1 MSSFIATADTNTG
14 TEPVSGATIE
24 NDGWFPDIELTELR
38 EETRLDGTVT
48 DTRLRA
54 AALDAMASCNDELGP
69 WKARK
74 LAAGYT
80 RLADVPAPKLG
91 NHSTHVIRYRR
102 AVFNLVRADL
112 TEQYRGYDSTKSGGQ
127 EAEALENT
135 IDEARRNVR
144 IALAD
149 IRGIRRTTVD
159 LI

>member
-1 MSSFIATADTNTG
+1 MSSFLATADTTTG
-14 TEPVSGATIE
+14 AAPTPSTTLG
-24 NDGWFPDIELTELR
+24 NDGWFPDIELAALR

-54 AALDAMASCNDELGP
+54 AALDAMASCNAELGS
-69 WKARK
+69 WQASQV
-74 LAAGYT
+74 AAGHSD
-80 RLADVPAPKLG
+80 LASVPAPQLG
-91 NHSTHVIRYRR
+91 GQSTHVIRYRR

-127 EAEALENT
+127 AAEALEET
-135 IDEARRNVR
+135 ICEARRNVR

-149 IRGIRRTTVD
+149 IRGIRRTTVE

>member
-14 TEPVSGATIE
+14 TVTPSATLA

-54 AALDAMASCNDELGP
+54 AALDAMASCNAELGS
-69 WKARK
+69 WRAAQ
-74 LAAGYT
+74 LAAGYAD
-80 RLADVPAPKLG
+80 LASVPAAKLG
-91 NHSTHVIRYRR
+91 TQSTHVIRYRR

-127 EAEALENT
+127 AAEALEET
-135 IDEARRNVR
+135 ISEARRNIRV
-144 IALAD
+144 ALAD
-149 IRGIRRTTVD
+149 IRGLRRTTVE

>member
-1 MSSFIATADTNTG
+1 MSSFLATADTTAAPAPS
-14 TEPVSGATIE
+14 TTLE
-24 NDGWFPDIELTELR
+24 NDGWFPDIELAALR

-54 AALDAMASCNDELGP
+54 AALDAMASCNAELGS
-69 WKARK
+69 WQASQV
-74 LAAGYT
+74 AAGHSD
-80 RLADVPAPKLG
+80 LASVPAPKLG
-91 NHSTHVIRYRR
+91 GVSTHVIRYRR

-127 EAEALENT
+127 AAEALEET
-135 IDEARRNVR
+135 ICEARRNVR

-149 IRGIRRTTVD
+149 IRGIRRTTVE

>member
-1 MSSFIATADTNTG
+1 MNSFIATADATT
-14 TEPVSGATIE
+14 GATPAPGTTLA
-24 NDGWFPDIELTELR
+24 NDGWFPDLDLIALR

-54 AALDAMASCNDELGP
+54 AALDAMASCNAELGS
-69 WKARK
+69 WQAEQ
-74 LAAGYT
+74 LANGHAD
-80 RLADVPAPKLG
+80 LASVPAPKLG
-91 NHSTHVIRYRR
+91 SNSTHVIRYRR

-127 EAEALENT
+127 AAEALDET

-149 IRGIRRTTVD
+149 IRGIRRTTVE